1 MHLKELVLQL
11 THLLKEALLPESP
24 KTKQLPV
31 ALQPTQLRVETP
43 PMLLIAVTPRLRHWR
58 VDVRSPQQHLRV
70 VKLLKLKTTLIQ
82 LLKMKLHQPARLLKV
97 VQLLV
102 AVLWWKREKNW
113 KERKEFQRRQKVAS
127 RNFCG
132 CLKYDV
138 CLLVQETVMIIK

>member
-1 MHLKELVLQL
+1 MILPHMHLKELVLQH
-11 THLLKEALLPESP
+11 THLLKEALLAKSP
-24 KTKQLPV
+24 KTKQRPV

-43 PMLLIAVTPRLRHWR
+43 LMLPIATTPRLIFWR
-58 VDVRSPQQHLRV
+58 VRSPQQHLRV
-70 VKLLKLKTTLIQ
+70 VKLLKLKLQ
-82 LLKMKLHQPARLLKV
+82 QPARLLKV
-97 VQLLV
+97 VQHLV
-102 AVLWWKREKNW
+102 RVLWWKKEKNW

>member
-1 MHLKELVLQL
+1 MHLKELVLQH
-11 THLLKEALLPESP
+11 THLLKEALLAKSP
-24 KTKQLPV
+24 KTKQRPV

-70 VKLLKLKTTLIQ
+70 VKLLKLK
-82 LLKMKLHQPARLLKV
+82 LHQPARLLKV

-102 AVLWWKREKNW
+102 RVLWWKREKNW